1 MPQVGA
7 SNIGLAALEYGLAFL
22 GVKEQPAGSNHG
34 PTVHRRDK
42 RGRTRVGG
50 IDYWCE
56 RANSIRGG
64 YPWCAAFATGC
75 FEAAGRK
82 IGDARRA
89 SVGFFE
95 EWARQHG
102 YLVARP
108 FRGDLV
114 CYRFDRDDWPDHIGI
129 VERVLSLPRGGRP
142 FLIRVLEGNTS
153 YGNDANGGKVML
165 RTRLAARCRFVRIPD
180 DPRRD
185 V

>member
-1 MPQVGA
+1 MSQKTA
-7 SNIGLAALEYGLAFL
+7 SKIGLEALEYGLLFV
-22 GVKEQPAGSNHG
+22 GVSEQPPRSNHG
-34 PTVHRRDK
+34 PHLRRKDRHGK
-42 RGRTRVGG
+42 WWVGG
-50 IDYWCE
+50 IDYWCKQ
-56 RANSIRGG
+56 ANGIPGG
-64 YPWCAAFATGC
+64 YAWCAAFATGC
-75 FEAAGRK
+75 FEAVGRT

-95 EWARQHG
+95 DWARQHG

-153 YGNDANGGKVML
+153 FGDDANGGKVML
-165 RTRLAARCRFVRIPD
+165 RTRLASRCRFVRIPD